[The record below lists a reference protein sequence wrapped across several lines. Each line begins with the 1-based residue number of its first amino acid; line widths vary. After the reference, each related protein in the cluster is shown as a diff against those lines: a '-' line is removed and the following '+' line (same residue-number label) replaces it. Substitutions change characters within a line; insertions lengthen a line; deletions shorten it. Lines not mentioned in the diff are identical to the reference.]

1 MQTLP
6 QEKSQQKQP
15 TPNPSASKEIS
26 SVLGTI
32 MPGSSSKAKANALLG
47 ALSQYSSSACKKQSL
62 SEQNTN
68 DSEQKQFS
76 SSTTREEDAP
86 REVRSVCK
94 QSVVS
99 DKQSLPKAPTSLQK
113 SLTSSSDSF
122 GSLEELRRELIASVM
137 KELSM
142 DNDSEL
148 SLSVLSEQTD
158 SSEVH
163 EVFKNSGLKIRGI
176 DVDNLK
182 HADGRQMSVY
192 ELFKA
197 RFQQPEYGKAK
208 IDNKDVVQIVDRFLQ
223 QSLTFAGRQFI
234 EHDTSDYRKNAYD
247 LNSDKNFARFK
258 ELCEQAGKRTV
269 PNTPAESPGIKDFD
283 C

>member
-1 MQTLP
+1 MQTLV
-6 QEKSQQKQP
+6 QDKSQHQQP
-15 TPNPSASKEIS
+15 TPNLSASKENLS
-26 SVLGTI
+26 TLGLSI
-32 MPGSSSKAKANALLG
+32 PSSSAKAKASALLG
-47 ALSQYSSSACKKQSL
+47 ALSQYSTSACKKQSM

-76 SSTTREEDAP
+76 RSSTREEEAP

-99 DKQSLPKAPTSLQK
+99 DKQSVSKVPSSLQK

-142 DNDSEL
+142 DNQSEV
-148 SLSVLSEQTD
+148 SLSVISEQTD

-182 HADGRQMSVY
+182 HADGKPMSVY

-223 QSLTFAGRQFI
+223 QSLTFAGKQFI
-234 EHDTSDYRKNAYD
+234 ENDTSDYRKNAYD

-258 ELCEQAGKRTV
+258 ELCQQAGKRPTTCA
-269 PNTPAESPGIKDFD
+269 PTETPGIKDFD